1 MTSPTP
7 LHVRNN
13 DLPLAP
19 GTNDHSV
26 SRIFGQ
32 LIEPERGQVSP
43 LFLKYQNPE
52 DTGVEGGNEQV
63 EARAVG
69 ASPTALEVPVRI
81 PSTSDITEVRV
92 SPEHHL
98 APDLSSDYHHDE
110 YDGQFHFVP
119 AEHARQV
126 HEYVAREAAVATV
139 GEVEYAPLTSY
150 AITDDDSDKENCNP
164 NQ

>member
-98 APDLSSDYHHDE
+98 APDLSPEYIHDE
-110 YDGQFHFVP
+110 YNSQFHFVP
-119 AEHARQV
+119 SGHADQV
-126 HEYVAREAAVATV
+126 HEQVAREAAIATV
-139 GEVEYAPLTSY
+139 SEAEYAPFTSY
-150 AITDDDSDKENCNP
+150 SVSNDD
-164 NQ
+164 